1 MFNLQSGILRQRFPP
16 PLNPGQAKKLKS
28 AHRES
33 STGQG
38 PQSISLGA
46 FKHKKAIT
54 GLMVD
59 SLNKTVISSDLD
71 GKIKFWDF
79 STGSLQHEIDWH
91 SFAAIT
97 ALQFYRPSDLI
108 ALSCDDLAI
117 RVVDTETKNLV
128 RELWGSLGQISDF
141 CFSNDG
147 RWIVAASMDSVIRV
161 WDLPTGHVINAVRMR
176 SPCTALAISETG
188 EYMATAHADGVGVNI
203 WNNRT
208 LFTHIP
214 TRVIRED
221 EIMDAIAPTTSGE
234 GGQHLISAAFS
245 DDDEGDEVGESQD
258 SLPNA
263 PLDHK
268 IVQLSSDLI
277 TLSLVPKTR
286 WQTLIH
292 LDTIAQRNKPKEPPK
307 KPEKAPFFLASSLT
321 PGLLSSSV
329 FQSHESTSDLSA
341 LQAEQSRI
349 SKIRSITSASSP
361 FTTLLYSTS
370 ENKLYEPFIAYL
382 SSLPPVAADVEIR
395 SLSPILDPDEPSFNN
410 AAINQNQSE
419 LTLFVRALTAR
430 LRQKHDYE
438 LVNAWMT
445 VFLRVH
451 GESVVEDPGLSG
463 GLRESLAEWR
473 TVQQEE
479 ARRLGDMLGFCKG
492 VVGWLRS
499 ER

>member
-16 PLNPGQAKKLKS
+16 PLNPRQVKKLKS
-28 AHRES
+28 AHRDFG
-33 STGQG
+33 TVQG
-38 PQSISLGA
+38 PKPVDLDEA
-46 FKHKKAIT
+46 KHKKAIT
-54 GLMVD
+54 GLMAD
-59 SLNKTVISSDLD
+59 SLNRTVISSDAD
-71 GKIKFWDF
+71 GKIKFWEF
-79 STGSLQHEIDWH
+79 STGSFQHEIDWH
-91 SFAAIT
+91 SFTAIT
-97 ALQFYRPSDLI
+97 AFQFYRSSDLI
-108 ALSCDDLAI
+108 GLSCDDLAI
-117 RVVDTETKNLV
+117 RVVDIETKNLV

-147 RWIVAASMDSVIRV
+147 RWIVAASMDSVVRV
-161 WDLPTGHVINAVRMR
+161 WDLPTGHLINALRMQ

-188 EYMATAHADGVGVNI
+188 EYMATAHADGVGINI

-221 EIMDAIAPTTSGE
+221 EVIDAVAPTTSGE

-245 DDDEGDEVGESQD
+245 DDDDGDEVGENQD

-263 PLDHK
+263 SLDHK
-268 IVQLSSDLI
+268 TEQLSSDLI

-307 KPEKAPFFLASSLT
+307 KPEKAPFFLASSLV
-321 PGLLSSSV
+321 PGISSSSV
-329 FQSHESTSDLSA
+329 VPTLDSISDPSA
-341 LQAEQSRI
+341 IQAEQSRI
-349 SKIRSITSASSP
+349 SKIRSITSTSSP
-361 FTTLLYSTS
+361 FTTLLHSAS
-370 ENKLYEPFIAYL
+370 ETKHYEPFITHL
-382 SSLPPVAADVEIR
+382 SSLSPAAADVEIR
-395 SLSPILDPDEPSFNN
+395 SLSPALDTDEPSSINPPF
-410 AAINQNQSE
+410 NQNQSE

-445 VFLRVH
+445 VFLKVH

-479 ARRLGDMLGFCKG
+479 AGRLGGMLGFCKG